1 MKAPRP
7 GHPAVGPA
15 APAPAPAPAPDDEY
29 AVAIVGMA
37 VRLPGCDSLDRY
49 WEILASGEDS
59 ITRRAHTS
67 GPFVPA
73 YGSIPR
79 PAHFDPARFGIAPS
93 EALLL
98 DPQHRLLLEA
108 ADEALDA
115 ANVDRVRTPA
125 VSVYAGVGHNDYER
139 WVGTALAGHPGV
151 DAQAL
156 EVTNRGDYAA
166 TRVAYRLGLHGAA
179 VTVQSA
185 CSTALTA
192 VHLAVQDLLGHGSD
206 LAVAGVAAVRVPAPG
221 GYDAPLGGIGSP
233 DGVCRPFDRAAG
245 GSVPGDG
252 AGAVVLKRLA
262 DAVRDGDDIWA
273 VVRGTAMNNDG
284 SGKSGFAGVDPAA
297 QVEVIRAALHVA
309 GLGPADIDY
318 VEAHGSGT
326 RIGDAAEW
334 SALGEVFA
342 DVPHPVHVGAAK
354 AGLGHL
360 REAAGLAGL
369 VKAVLSLRHGRLA
382 ATPHFERLPSDLA
395 RRGGPL
401 QPLGEALD
409 WPVAE
414 GRPRRAGVSAFG
426 LGGTNCHVVL
436 EEAPTRPHDARGGA
450 DGAQLVLLS
459 SHHPDAL
466 TADLAALR
474 DHLDRD
480 PSRTADTA
488 WTTQTSHHRHPHR
501 GYAVVTPE
509 GGTGAAFA
517 ADRLRV
523 QHGRAPAR
531 PPEVVFVL
539 PGIGSHYP
547 GMGADLARTDPVFAE
562 HLRAAVTIADELTD
576 GAVGRSFAAPRA
588 PGPATGEGDRVDLR
602 ALLRRDGAP
611 RPPRPELRQ
620 VHLSLFC
627 LEHAMAR
634 TLIDLGIRPAALL
647 GHSLGEW
654 VAAVLAGVIGLDDAM
669 AAVARRADL
678 VVTAGEGAMLGVLAR
693 AADVEE
699 YAVGDTW
706 LAADNGPGH
715 CVFSGRPAAVS
726 ALADRLRADGFTVL
740 PVATA
745 HPFHTPQLTRA
756 ADLLGEDLRDVRLG
770 PARIPIASSVLG
782 RWLDGETPGPS
793 YWRDH
798 MVGRVRFRTA
808 TELVLSRHRV
818 LIEVGPGTA
827 RPWLAQSDPDAVCVR
842 TVRQSYER
850 VPDRQVLLEALGE
863 LWTHGV
869 EADWERLHPAPG
881 RRTTLPPRTLVRR
894 RYLPDTVP
902 PADPFSPATSTPA
915 VTASATAGETD
926 APEHRPEPAVESAAE
941 PATPSTVAGYLAERF
956 RLLLG
961 LREVHP
967 DDHFFHL
974 GGDSLMGVHLV
985 AGLKELTG
993 RAVPPSIVF
1002 ASATLGGMTR
1012 EVENWLATP
1021 EQPQPEPTENESRRP

>member
-1 MKAPRP
+1 MNAPLP
-7 GHPAVGPA
+7 GHPNPA
-15 APAPAPAPAPDDEY
+15 PHPAPAPAPHPAPDDEY
-29 AVAIVGMA
+29 AVAVVGMA

-49 WEILASGEDS
+49 WEILAAGEDS
-59 ITRRAHTS
+59 ITRRARTTGS
-67 GPFVPA
+67 FVPA

-108 ADEALDA
+108 ADEALAA

-139 WVGTALAGHPGV
+139 WVGTALAGRPGV

-166 TRVAYRLGLHGAA
+166 TRIAYRLGLHGAA

-221 GYDAPLGGIGSP
+221 GYEAPLGGIGSP

-262 DAVRDGDDIWA
+262 DAVRDGDEVWA

-297 QVEVIRAALHVA
+297 QAEVIRAALNVA
-309 GLGPADIDY
+309 GLEPADIDY

-334 SALGEVFA
+334 TALGEVFA
-342 DVPHPVHVGAAK
+342 DVRRPVHVGAAK

-369 VKAVLSLRHGRLA
+369 VKAVLSLRHGRLV
-382 ATPHFERLPSDLA
+382 ATPHFERLPTDLA
-395 RRGGPL
+395 RTEGPL
-401 QPLGEALD
+401 RPLGEALD
-409 WPVAE
+409 WPAAAD
-414 GRPRRAGVSAFG
+414 RPRRAGVSAFG

-436 EEAPTRPHDARGGA
+436 EEAPTRPRAAGEGSGGA
-450 DGAQLVLLS
+450 ELVLLS

-466 TADLAALR
+466 DADLAAVR
-474 DHLDRD
+474 DHLDRT
-480 PSRTADTA
+480 PSSTADTA
-488 WTTQTSHHRHPHR
+488 WTTQTSRHRHPHR
-501 GYAVVTPE
+501 GYAVITPE

-523 QHGRAPAR
+523 QRGRAPAQ

-547 GMGADLARTDPVFAE
+547 GMGADLARTDPVFAA
-562 HLRAAVTIADELTD
+562 HLRTAVTIADELTD
-576 GAVGRSFAAPRA
+576 GAVGRSFAAPRVR
-588 PGPATGEGDRVDLR
+588 PTGDGSRVDLR
-602 ALLRRDGAP
+602 ALLRRDGAG
-611 RPPRPELRQ
+611 RPPRRELRQ

-678 VVTAGEGAMLGVLAR
+678 VVTAGEGAMLGVLAS
-693 AADVEE
+693 AADVER
-699 YAVGDTW
+699 YAVDDTW

-715 CVFSGRPAAVS
+715 CVFSGRPAAVA
-726 ALADRLRADGFTVL
+726 ALADRLRGDGFTVL
-740 PVATA
+740 PVDTA

-756 ADLLGEDLRDVRLG
+756 ADLLGEDLRAVRLS

-782 RWLDGETPGPS
+782 RWLDGEVPEPS

-808 TELVLSRHRV
+808 TGLVLARHRV

-827 RPWLAQSDPDAVCVR
+827 RPWIGQSDPDAVCVR
-842 TVRQSYER
+842 TVRQSYEH
-850 VPDRQVLLEALGE
+850 VPDRQILLEALGE

-881 RRTTLPPRTLVRR
+881 RRTALPPRNLVRR

-902 PADPFSPATSTPA
+902 PADPFAHP
-915 VTASATAGETD
+915 ASAPAGGPAAAAGGGDED
-926 APEHRPEPAVESAAE
+926 VREQRPEPAAE
-941 PATPSTVAGYLAERF
+941 PVAPSTVAGFLAERF

-961 LREVHP
+961 LRQVHP
-967 DDHFFHL
+967 EDHFFHL
-974 GGDSLMGVHLV
+974 GGDSLMGVHLIS
-985 AGLKELTG
+985 GLKELTG
-993 RAVPPSIVF
+993 RAVPSSVVF

-1012 EVENWLATP
+1012 EVEGWLATP
-1021 EQPQPEPTENESRRP
+1021 EQQRPEPIENESRTP

>member
-1 MKAPRP
+1 MSAPLP
-7 GHPAVGPA
+7 GHHAPP
-15 APAPAPAPAPDDEY
+15 PAPAADDEY
-29 AVAIVGMA
+29 AVAVVGMA

-49 WEILASGEDS
+49 WEILAAGEDAV
-59 ITRRAHTS
+59 TRRTQQP
-67 GPFVPA
+67 GTFVPA
-73 YGSIPR
+73 YGSVPR

-108 ADEALDA
+108 ADEALEA

-125 VSVYAGVGHNDYER
+125 ISIYAGVGHNDYER
-139 WVGTALAGHPGV
+139 WVGTALAGQPGV

-179 VTVQSA
+179 ITVQSA

-192 VHLAVQDLLGHGSD
+192 VHLAVQDLLAHGSD

-233 DGVCRPFDRAAG
+233 DGVCRPFDQAAG

-252 AGAVVLKRLA
+252 AGAVVLKRLG

-284 SGKSGFAGVDPAA
+284 SGKSGFAGVDAAA
-297 QVEVIRAALHVA
+297 QAEVIRAALQVA
-309 GLGPADIDY
+309 GLRPQDIDY

-326 RIGDAAEW
+326 RIGDATEW
-334 SALGEVFA
+334 SALAEVFA
-342 DVPHPVHVGAAK
+342 DVDHPVRVGAAK
-354 AGLGHL
+354 GGLGHL

-369 VKAVLSLRHGRLA
+369 VKAVLSLRHGRLV
-382 ATPHFERLPSDLA
+382 ATPHFDRLPSDLA
-395 RRGGPL
+395 RTGGPL
-401 QPLGEALD
+401 HPLGEALD
-409 WPVAE
+409 WPPAE

-436 EEAPTRPHDARGGA
+436 EEAPPRPREHGQGT
-450 DGAQLVLLS
+450 DGAQLLLVS

-466 TADLAALR
+466 TADLDALR
-474 DHLDRD
+474 DHLDLHPARA
-480 PSRTADTA
+480 ADTA
-488 WTTQTSHHRHPHR
+488 WTTQTARHRHPHR
-501 GYAVVTPE
+501 GYAVITPE
-509 GGTGAAFA
+509 GGTRAAFD

-523 QHGRAPAR
+523 QHGRAPAA

-547 GMGADLARTDPVFAE
+547 GMGAGLAATDPVFAS
-562 HLRAAVTIADELTD
+562 HLRAAVEIADALTD
-576 GAVGRSFAAPRA
+576 GAVGRSFAAP
-588 PGPATGEGDRVDLR
+588 GPRPAGDGGRVDLR
-602 ALLRRDGAP
+602 ALLRRDGAA
-611 RPPRPELRQ
+611 RPPRRALRE

-678 VVTAGEGAMLGVLAR
+678 VVTAGEGAMLGVLAP
-693 AADVEE
+693 AEDVEK
-699 YAVGDTW
+699 YAGDDTW

-715 CVFSGRPAAVS
+715 CVFSGRPDAVT
-726 ALADRLRADGFTVL
+726 ALAGRLRDDGFTVL
-740 PVATA
+740 PVDTA

-756 ADLLGEDLRDVRLG
+756 ADLLGEDMRDVPLG

-782 RWLDGETPGPS
+782 RWLDGETPTPS

-798 MVGRVRFRTA
+798 MVGRVRFKA
-808 TELVLSRHRV
+808 AAGLALARHRV

-827 RPWLAQSDPDAVCVR
+827 RPWIGQSDPDAVCVR
-842 TVRQSYER
+842 TVRQSYEH

-869 EADWERLHPAPG
+869 EAEWERLHPAPG
-881 RRTTLPPRTLVRR
+881 RRTTLPPRSLIRH
-894 RYLPDTVP
+894 RYLPDAPP
-902 PADPFSPATSTPA
+902 PADPFAPSAPVPAAGTPATA
-915 VTASATAGETD
+915 AGEEQNG
-926 APEHRPEPAVESAAE
+926 PEHRPDPAAG
-941 PATPSTVAGYLAERF
+941 PQPPSTVGGYLAERF

-974 GGDSLMGVHLV
+974 GGDSLMGVHLI

-993 RAVPPSIVF
+993 TAVPPSIVF

-1012 EVENWLATP
+1012 EVEAWLAAAGQQ
-1021 EQPQPEPTENESRRP
+1021 QPQPLDDNESRRP